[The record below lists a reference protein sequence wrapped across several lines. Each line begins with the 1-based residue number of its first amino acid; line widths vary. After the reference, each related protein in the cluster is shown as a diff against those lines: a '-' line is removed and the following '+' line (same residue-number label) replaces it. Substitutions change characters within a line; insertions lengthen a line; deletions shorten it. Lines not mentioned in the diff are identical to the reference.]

1 MHDLARDIPPAAW
14 TYTNPKRKRGTK
26 TGTDPKRKRG
36 SRLRPSLALLRVA
49 PPVIAGRAKV
59 TRSVSEGTGCVRVRP
74 SLALRVSVS
83 LGRERHSRLPRS
95 GVSSERIF
103 ALTVC
108 IILAVA
114 CTAGGQSL
122 QVDIGRADGGGS
134 GNNALPGFV
143 ELAAANR
150 GGAAMGRGDRRVS
163 MSAESPLGVAGRVA
177 VTVDAAEGPF
187 EMLAFRRRGG
197 KRGPRGQLAEDFVF
211 NEVGLELTLADLKPG
226 LYAVTTW
233 HHDNDYAGG
242 TIDVAVGSCTVVG
255 GLVQTTGRSVPPASA
270 AFEFRANGNDPV
282 VIRISSQSRD
292 DKFVAYL
299 NGFAVVP
306 IRAVAAF
313 DQGASIEPMTQTAG
327 DARITL
333 SLGGVEPGDV
343 GDQGALGQLS
353 GHPAADL
360 LRDFVVFDASSP
372 EHVSGNM
379 TVDLAGL
386 KPNALYLLTWHC
398 FASRPD
404 AAAMFVYRDR
414 VAEDTLL
421 FSNADDFLYTK
432 SDKLESETSPDESG
446 HAFAVAAD
454 EEGMIHLVAGRGCEV
469 GSDDVADGPTV
480 TRLNGLE
487 VGSSIG
493 LSDDWLARF
502 SSNPKIGIR
511 TAVNPAGDSL
521 GKDYSSEVELI
532 PPTPP
537 EMAEATFEV
546 EPGFR
551 VELVAAEPLV
561 MDPVCMSF
569 DERGRLFVAEMRG
582 YNQGNRAPASEAR
595 ALALETQK
603 LGCVKLLEDT
613 DGDGRF
619 DTSTVYV
626 DDLIWPNGVAAY
638 DGGVFVAAAPE
649 MLYCK
654 DTDGDGKADI
664 RRVVFDGFGFSNW
677 QHLPN
682 SFRWGLDNRIHG
694 ASGSG
699 GGAIRRPDRPQE
711 EPTLIRGRDFAFD
724 PRTLDLAPT
733 NSSAQ
738 FGLSF
743 DSWGNKYLTSNSD
756 HILLVFFED
765 RYVARN
771 PFLAAPRSWRL
782 IAAEGRGADVF
793 RISPPEPHRVV
804 WMRMRA
810 TGVIKG
816 IIERGGAPTGYITAA
831 GGTTIYR
838 GDAWPRQYRDNSF
851 TPECSGNLL
860 HRNVLEPDGVGQIA
874 RRTDAG
880 REFLASRDIWFRPVN
895 MLNGPDGNLY
905 MADMYRQVIN
915 EGVVLPPALRKC
927 FDLTEGST
935 MGRIYR
941 IVPEDFRQPEIP
953 DLGKATTPQLV
964 ALLEHANAWHYT
976 TAARLLCQRQDVA
989 AVAPLA
995 KMASA
1000 SPFPLGR
1007 LHAMWALDGL
1017 GALSAEMVPPWLD
1030 DAHPR
1035 VREHAV
1041 RLSERVLAASPT
1053 IRQKLAAMVKDDDI
1067 RVRYQLAFTLGNA
1080 PGSAATGALASLA
1093 VGDSEDEW
1101 IRLAIL
1107 SSSRGRAG
1115 ELFAL
1120 VAADP
1125 SRQPTSGGRLLLER
1139 LAEQT
1144 GLQNE
1149 APQVQRV
1156 QRELEKLAPADRTLA
1171 QAAVRA
1177 LLNGLARVGSP
1188 LRDELVADDRSV
1200 LARLVTQMVQQ
1211 AADAAIDDGR
1221 TADRRAAA
1229 VGSLAFAPFE
1239 QVATVLAELVDS
1251 RQPHAV
1257 AFAAIETLDAFD
1269 EEEVAEMLIEA
1280 WSGLTPRLRATA
1292 TAVLF
1297 AKRRRLARLLDSIE
1311 AGEISP
1317 SQLDPTRVESLLA
1330 HPDQPIRNRA
1340 SQLFENREPGDR
1352 QKVVEAYRSVLDI
1365 TGDAVRGKA
1374 VFKREC
1380 ATCHR
1385 LEGVGY
1391 DLGLPLGSIK
1401 DRGPEG
1407 ILANLL
1413 DPNSNINPEY
1423 TNYVV
1428 VTDDGRTVTGMIV
1441 AETANSITFRRA
1453 EDESDTVMR
1462 TEIDELVDTGISIM
1476 PEGLEKK
1483 LEQREMADLIAY
1495 LMSVD

>member
-1 MHDLARDIPPAAW
+1 M
-14 TYTNPKRKRGTK
+14 
-26 TGTDPKRKRG
+26 
-36 SRLRPSLALLRVA
+36 RLC
-49 PPVIAGRAKV
+49 PVR
-59 TRSVSEGTGCVRVRP
+59 
-74 SLALRVSVS
+74 
-83 LGRERHSRLPRS
+83 
-95 GVSSERIF
+95 
-103 ALTVC
+103 
-108 IILAVA
+108 
-114 CTAGGQSL
+114 
-122 QVDIGRADGGGS
+122 
-134 GNNALPGFV
+134 N
-143 ELAAANR
+143 
-150 GGAAMGRGDRRVS
+150 
-163 MSAESPLGVAGRVA
+163 
-177 VTVDAAEGPF
+177 
-187 EMLAFRRRGG
+187 
-197 KRGPRGQLAEDFVF
+197 
-211 NEVGLELTLADLKPG
+211 
-226 LYAVTTW
+226 
-233 HHDNDYAGG
+233 
-242 TIDVAVGSCTVVG
+242 
-255 GLVQTTGRSVPPASA
+255 
-270 AFEFRANGNDPV
+270 
-282 VIRISSQSRD
+282 
-292 DKFVAYL
+292 
-299 NGFAVVP
+299 
-306 IRAVAAF
+306 VAAF
-313 DQGASIEPMTQTAG
+313 DINASDQPVVRTTG
-327 DARITL
+327 DPKITL
-333 SLGGVEPGDV
+333 ALGGVEPGDF
-343 GDQGALGQLS
+343 GEQGLEGQLS
-353 GHPAADL
+353 GNPLADL
-360 LRDFVVFDASSP
+360 LGDYVIFDASSP
-372 EHVSGNM
+372 QHVAGNM

-386 KPNALYLLTWHC
+386 QPNTLYLVTWHS

-404 AAAMFVYRDR
+404 AAPMFVYRDR
-414 VAEDTLL
+414 VAEGTLL

-432 SDKLESETSPDESG
+432 ADELESQTSPDDSA
-446 HAFAVAAD
+446 HTFAVAAD
-454 EEGMIHLVAGRGCEV
+454 EEGIIHLVAGRGCEL

-487 VGSSIG
+487 VGSIAG
-493 LSDDWLARF
+493 LSNDWLARF
-502 SSNPKIGIR
+502 SSNPKVGIK

-521 GKDYSSEVELI
+521 AKDYSTEVELI

-537 EMAEATFEV
+537 EQAEATFEV
-546 EPGFR
+546 EAGFH

-582 YNQGNRAPASEAR
+582 YNQGNRAPAAEAR
-595 ALALETQK
+595 ALALATQK

-619 DTSTVYV
+619 DKSTVYA
-626 DDLIWPNGVAAY
+626 DDLIWPNGLAAY

-699 GGAIRRPDRPQE
+699 GGTIRRPDHPQE
-711 EPTLIRGRDFAFD
+711 QPILIRGRDFAFD
-724 PRTLDLAPT
+724 PRTYELAPT

-756 HILLVFFED
+756 HILFVFFED

-771 PFLAAPRSWRL
+771 PFLTAPRSWRL

-804 WMRMRA
+804 WMRMRS

-838 GDAWPRQYRDNSF
+838 GDAWPEKYRDNSF

-860 HRNVLEPDGVGQIA
+860 HRNVLEPNGVGQIA
-874 RRTDAG
+874 RRTDPG

-915 EGVVLPPALRKC
+915 EAVVLPPALRKC

-941 IVPEDFRQPEIP
+941 IVPDGFRQPEIP
-953 DLGKATTPQLV
+953 DLGKATTEQLV

-976 TAARLLCQRQDVA
+976 TAARLLFQRQDAA
-989 AVAPLA
+989 AVHPLV

-1000 SPFPLGR
+1000 SSSPLGR
-1007 LHAMWALDGL
+1007 LHAIWALDGL
-1017 GALSAEMVPPWLD
+1017 GALSPEVILSRLD
-1030 DAHPR
+1030 DRHPR
-1035 VREHAV
+1035 IREHAV
-1041 RLSERVLAASPT
+1041 RLSESVLATSPAV
-1053 IRQKLAAMVKDDDI
+1053 RQRLVEMVEDDDI
-1067 RVRYQLAFTLGNA
+1067 RVRYQLAFTLGNV
-1080 PGSAATGALASLA
+1080 PGQVATGALAALA
-1093 VGDSEDEW
+1093 LRDADNEW
-1101 IRLAIL
+1101 TRLAIL

-1120 VAADP
+1120 VAADL
-1125 SRQPTSGGRLLLER
+1125 SRPPTSGSRLLLEK

-1149 APQVQRV
+1149 SPQVEKV
-1156 QRELEKLAPADRTLA
+1156 QHELERLALADPALC
-1171 QAAVRA
+1171 QASVRA
-1177 LLNGLARVGSP
+1177 LLGGLGRVKSP
-1188 LRDELVADDRSV
+1188 LRNQLLYDNRSV

-1211 AADAAIDDGR
+1211 AAEVAAGDGHP
-1221 TADRRAAA
+1221 TDRRAAA
-1229 VGSLAFAPFE
+1229 VASLAFAPYQ
-1239 QVATVLAELVDS
+1239 QVVETLSELLDS

-1257 AFAAIETLDAFD
+1257 ASAAIETLGRFD
-1269 EEEVAEMLIEA
+1269 EDEVAEMLIEA
-1280 WSGLTPRLRATA
+1280 WSGLTPQLRATA

-1297 AKRRRLARLLDSIE
+1297 ASRQRLLALLDSID

-1330 HPDQPIRNRA
+1330 HPDQTIRDRA
-1340 SQLFENREPGDR
+1340 SRLFENRRPGDR
-1352 QKVVEAYRSVLDI
+1352 QKVLDAYRDVLEI
-1365 TGDAVRGKA
+1365 VGDAARGKA

-1401 DRGPEG
+1401 DRGTEG
-1407 ILANLL
+1407 ILANVL
-1413 DPNSNINPEY
+1413 DPNSNINPQY

-1428 VTDDGRTVTGMIV
+1428 VTDDGRTATGMIV
-1441 AETANSITFRRA
+1441 AETATSITLRRA
-1453 EDESDTVMR
+1453 EDESDTVLR

-1476 PEGLEKK
+1476 PEGLE
-1483 LEQREMADLIAY
+1483 EQLNRRDMADLIEY
-1495 LMSVD
+1495 LMSVH

>member
-1 MHDLARDIPPAAW
+1 MDYLKLAA
-14 TYTNPKRKRGTK
+14 
-26 TGTDPKRKRG
+26 
-36 SRLRPSLALLRVA
+36 VA
-49 PPVIAGRAKV
+49 IV
-59 TRSVSEGTGCVRVRP
+59 
-74 SLALRVSVS
+74 
-83 LGRERHSRLPRS
+83 
-95 GVSSERIF
+95 
-103 ALTVC
+103 LT
-108 IILAVA
+108 VA
-114 CTAGGQSL
+114 CTSSGQSL
-122 QVDIGRADGGGS
+122 QVDIGRTDRDDS
-134 GNNALPGFV
+134 VNRALPGFV
-143 ELAAANR
+143 ELAAPNR
-150 GGAAMGRGDRRVS
+150 DGVAMGRGERRLS
-163 MSAESPLGVAGRVA
+163 MATESLLGVQGRV
-177 VTVDAAEGPF
+177 TLTIEAAQPGPF
-187 EMLAFRRRGG
+187 ETLAFRRRGST
-197 KRGPRGQLAEDFVF
+197 RGPEGRLAEDFVF
-211 NEVGLELTLADLKPG
+211 NEVGLKLTLGDLKPG

-242 TIDVAVGSCTVVG
+242 AIDIAVGSRTVVG
-255 GLVQTTGRSVPPASA
+255 GLSQTTGRSAEPVSA
-270 AFEFRANGNDPV
+270 AFTVRANGNDPV
-282 VIRISSQSRD
+282 VVRIASQSRD
-292 DKFVAYL
+292 NKFVAYL
-299 NGFAVVP
+299 NGFSVVP
-306 IRAVAAF
+306 IGALGTF
-313 DQGASIEPMTQTAG
+313 DQATSIGPVTQTAG
-327 DARITL
+327 DTKITL
-333 SLGGVEPGDV
+333 SFGGLKPGDV
-343 GDQGALGQLS
+343 GDQGVGGQLS
-353 GHPAADL
+353 GHPLAEL

-372 EHVSGNM
+372 EHAAGQM

-386 KPNALYLLTWHC
+386 KPNALYLLTWHS
-398 FASRPD
+398 FASPPD

-414 VAEDTLL
+414 VDEDTLL

-432 SDKLESETSPDESG
+432 ANELESQMLPDESA
-446 HAFAVAAD
+446 HTFSVAAD
-454 EEGMIHLVAGRGCEV
+454 EEGRIHLVAGRGCKV
-469 GSDDVADGPTV
+469 GSDDVADDPTV
-480 TRLNGLE
+480 TRLNALE
-487 VGSSIG
+487 VSSIAG

-521 GKDYSSEVELI
+521 AKDYSSEVELI

-537 EMAEATFEV
+537 EEAEATFEV

-561 MDPVCMSF
+561 TDPVCMSF

-595 ALALETQK
+595 ALALDTRK

-619 DTSTVYV
+619 DSSTVYA

-638 DGGVFVAAAPE
+638 DGGVFVAVAPE
-649 MLYCK
+649 LLYCK

-664 RRVVFDGFGFSNW
+664 RRVVFEGFGFSNW

-699 GGAIRRPDRPQE
+699 GGTIRRPDRPE
-711 EPTLIRGRDFAFD
+711 EKPTLIRGRDFAFD
-724 PRTLDLAPT
+724 PLTLELAAT

-765 RYVARN
+765 PYVARN
-771 PFLAAPRSWRL
+771 PFLTAPRSWRL

-838 GDAWPRQYRDNSF
+838 GDAWPKQYRDNSF

-860 HRNVLEPDGVGQIA
+860 HRNVLEPDGVGRIA

-915 EGVVLPPALRKC
+915 EAVVLPPALRKC
-927 FDLTEGST
+927 FDLTQGST

-941 IVPEDFRQPEIP
+941 IVPEDFRQPTIP
-953 DLGKATTPQLV
+953 DLGKASTAELV
-964 ALLEHANAWHYT
+964 ALLEHANAWHYA
-976 TAARLLCQRQDVA
+976 TAARLLHQRQDA
-989 AVAPLA
+989 TAVGPLLR
-995 KMASA
+995 MASA
-1000 SPFPLGR
+1000 SASPLGR
-1007 LHAMWALDGL
+1007 LHAIWALRGL
-1017 GALSAEMVPPWLD
+1017 GALSPEMVLRRLD
-1030 DAHPR
+1030 DRHPR

-1041 RLSERVLAASPT
+1041 KLSEGVLAGSPM
-1053 IRQKLAAMVKDDDI
+1053 IRHKLVSMVEDEDI

-1080 PGSAATGALASLA
+1080 PDESATGALGLLA
-1093 VGDSEDEW
+1093 VRDAEDEW

-1107 SSSRGRAG
+1107 SSSLGRAG
-1115 ELFAL
+1115 ELFAA
-1120 VAADP
+1120 VAADEARRSTP
-1125 SRQPTSGGRLLLER
+1125 AGRLLLEK
-1139 LAEQT
+1139 LAEQA
-1144 GLQNE
+1144 GLQNKPE
-1149 APQVQRV
+1149 QVRKV
-1156 QRELEKLAPADRTLA
+1156 LTGLEKLPEAEQSLA
-1171 QAAVRA
+1171 QATVRA
-1177 LLNGLARVGSP
+1177 LLGGLARVDSS
-1188 LRDELVADDRSV
+1188 LRNELLDDDRSV
-1200 LARLVTQMVQQ
+1200 LGKLVTQMVLQ
-1211 AADAAIDDGR
+1211 AADVAVDNKHP
-1221 TADRRAAA
+1221 ADRRAAA

-1239 QVATVLAELVDS
+1239 QVASVLSDLADS
-1251 RQPHAV
+1251 RQPHLV
-1257 AFAAIETLDAFD
+1257 ASAAIETLGTFD
-1269 EEEVAEMLIEA
+1269 EEEVAQMLIEA
-1280 WSGLTPRLRATA
+1280 WSGLTPRLRTTA
-1292 TAVLF
+1292 TAALF
-1297 AKRRRLARLLDSIE
+1297 ARRGRLSALLDAID
-1311 AGEISP
+1311 AGRISP

-1330 HPDQPIRNRA
+1330 HPDEPIRTRA
-1340 SQLFENREPGDR
+1340 SRLFEHREPGDR
-1352 QKVVEAYRSVLDI
+1352 QKVVDAYRPVLEMA
-1365 TGDAVRGKA
+1365 GNAAQGKA

-1407 ILANLL
+1407 ILVNVL

-1423 TNYVV
+1423 SNYVV
-1428 VTDDGRTVTGMIV
+1428 VTDAGRTVTGMIV
-1441 AETANSITFRRA
+1441 AETATSITLRRA
-1453 EDESDTVMR
+1453 EDESDTVLR
-1462 TEIDELVDTGISIM
+1462 TEIDELVDTGVSIM
-1476 PEGLEKK
+1476 PEGLE
-1483 LEQREMADLIAY
+1483 EQLNQRDMADLLAY
-1495 LMSVD
+1495 LMQVN